1 MRNQLHDLTKQLRLA
16 GMAQALDRELDL
28 AQEQGLPASQTL
40 FNLLREELRH
50 RAERSILYRIKQA
63 KMPWSWSLA
72 SFPFQRQPS
81 VSKAQIM
88 ELAGL
93 EFLNSFKN
101 ILFIGPTGVGKTG
114 LAMGLLREAIT
125 AGKNGRFYRAQDL
138 LDELYAS
145 LADKSSPKLFK
156 HLAKL
161 DLLVIDEVG
170 YLTMNR
176 EQCNAFFKL
185 MDERYGKKSTIITTN
200 LKPDEWYDLFKAKH
214 MVDALLDRLRH
225 HCITIRIDGPSL
237 REPDQNA

>member
-1 MRNQLHDLTKQLRLA
+1 MRNQLLDLTKQLRLA
-16 GMAQALDRELDL
+16 GMALALDRELDL
-28 AQEQGLPASQTL
+28 AQEQGIPASQTL
-40 FNLLREELRH
+40 FNLLSEELRH
-50 RAERSILYRIKQA
+50 RAERSILYRIKLA

-72 SFPFQRQPS
+72 TFPFQRQS
-81 VSKAQIM
+81 SISKAQIM

-101 ILFIGPTGVGKTG
+101 ILLIGPTGVGKTG
-114 LAMGLLREAIT
+114 LAMGLLREALI

-138 LDELYAS
+138 LDELYAT

-156 HLAKL
+156 YLAKL

-176 EQCNAFFKL
+176 EQSNAFFKL

-200 LKPDEWYDLFKAKH
+200 LELDEWYDLFKAKH
-214 MVDALLDRLRH
+214 MADALLDRLRH